1 MMVIRD
7 DGMHDVNDL
16 PIEEQ
21 MEARRSMHEFIDS
34 ALSDG
39 EKPKEQDPNTLVLNT
54 QWGSTE
60 QVQIQINQYMNN
72 GCIYIGLVTN
82 EEGYP
87 EPYGDMTVNLPGK
100 APDYCGYIDLNNM
113 PELERFIAD
122 NDLGEF
128 TGLTK
133 RSGFCEYPL
142 YLFNVDK
149 LRALCP
155 DGMQAYE
162 ASIGKAKDAKTVER
176 AR

>member
-1 MMVIRD
+1 MDKTMKLNSQY
-7 DGMHDVNDL
+7 GGEYDVSL
-16 PIEEQ
+16 EI
-21 MEARRSMHEFIDS
+21 
-34 ALSDG
+34 
-39 EKPKEQDPNTLVLNT
+39 NTYL
-54 QWGSTE
+54 
-60 QVQIQINQYMNN
+60 NN

-82 EEGYP
+82 EEGYL

-113 PELERFIAD
+113 PELEKFIAD

-149 LRALCP
+149 LREMCP

-162 ASIGKAKDAKTVER
+162 ASIGRAMDAKVVEK